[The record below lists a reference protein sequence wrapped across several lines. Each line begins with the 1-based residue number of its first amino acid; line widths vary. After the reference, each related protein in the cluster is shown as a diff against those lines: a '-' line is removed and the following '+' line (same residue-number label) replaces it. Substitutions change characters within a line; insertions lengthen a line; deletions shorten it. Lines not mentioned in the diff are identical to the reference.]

1 MDPAAPPSPQDFGV
15 THGLDFARWI
25 TEIANLLKKADASD
39 PTVQVAFLEIAK
51 SLERLRRYKRDLTL
65 GTYKTYL
72 TVNESVVTSFPTAE
86 IVAAPMVRLM
96 DAAGIWSIGV
106 DHRIDIANV
115 EMLATMLAR
124 PEEER
129 PDAASMK
136 YITINPVKYI
146 VVFAGEQV
154 VETGVGM
161 PTPDEGL
168 AAGGSEV
175 DKELFHQEADVN
187 NALDDAFSG
196 WGGEQSD
203 PLKVASREMA
213 RKIEGVLPSLEK
225 LAALDKKAPGDF
237 LRGYFERDFSE
248 LVRGKPAEEFLT
260 ALGHVLRALPPEVQA
275 KIFQRAFK
283 KGERDD
289 CVEALR
295 GTSAD
300 FRMNFLLER
309 MKGMTAMKE
318 VRDLATLV
326 VAPGGEVLMVE
337 NIAKKLLTPDLQQDD
352 RANLQKLLNVFGF
365 DPARAVRRRIVLF
378 IGEAGTD
385 YDNINKLLTK
395 RGYGV
400 FLWDGTEATAG
411 DGGIEVQ
418 PDIAIVDA
426 PAAGEAGLA
435 QLKKVAAA
443 STKTAIIV
451 FSEGAVD
458 MTPFYELGVS
468 RTTILQKPVPSD
480 ILLSF
485 FEDRKGQTKVPA
497 VKAPG
502 QSMRDSTSKYMKAD
516 LARAREIQER
526 LIPRDIPQV
535 SGAEIAIAYR
545 PCNEVGGDY
554 LDLFWTA
561 PGKLGFVIADVSG
574 KGVAAAMVMVMV
586 RSVFRSVAAGAGSA
600 RETMIQVNRM
610 LARDVKKGIFVSALY
625 GIYDVDS
632 QKVTVAN
639 GGHNPPVMWHHAT
652 GTGEYLTVSG
662 MALGLTERPAFDNS
676 IKEVIYELAPGDKM
690 LSYTDGVTE
699 AFAADGDMY
708 GEDRLLEIFKQ
719 QGKNAAQPLIDAVM
733 LDIDKFVGKA
743 PRSDDTTMLV
753 IGRPVG
759 SLIDA
764 VG

>member
-1 MDPAAPPSPQDFGV
+1 MDPVAPPPQQDYGV

-51 SLERLRRYKRDLTL
+51 SLERLRRYKKDLVL

-96 DAAGIWSIGV
+96 DAAGIWSLGV

-115 EMLATMLAR
+115 EMLATMLAH

-129 PDAASMK
+129 PDPLSMK
-136 YITINPVKYI
+136 YLTINPVKYI

-154 VETGVGM
+154 VEPEVGM

-168 AAGGSEV
+168 AVGGNKV
-175 DKELFHQEADVN
+175 DKELFHQEADVLG
-187 NALDDAFSG
+187 ALDDAFSG

-203 PLKVASREMA
+203 PLKTASREMA

-225 LAALDKKAPGDF
+225 LAALDKKAPRDF
-237 LRGYFERDFSE
+237 LRTFFEKDFGE
-248 LVRGKPAEEFLT
+248 LTQGKSAEEFLI
-260 ALGHVLRALPPEVQA
+260 AMGHFLRALPPEVQE
-275 KIFQRAFK
+275 KIFQHSFK
-283 KGERDD
+283 KADRDD
-289 CVEALR
+289 SVEALR

-300 FRMNFLLER
+300 FRTNFLLER
-309 MKGMTAMKE
+309 MKGMTNMKD
-318 VRDLATLV
+318 VRDVASLV
-326 VAPGGEVLMVE
+326 VAPGGEVQMVE
-337 NIAKKLLTPDLQQDD
+337 HIAKKLLTPDLQQDD
-352 RANLQKLLNVFGF
+352 RANLQKMLNVFGF
-365 DPARAVRRRIVLF
+365 DPARASRRRIVLF
-378 IGEAGTD
+378 IGQPGTD

-400 FLWDGTEATAG
+400 MLWDEADADAEG
-411 DGGIEVQ
+411 NESQ
-418 PDIAIVDA
+418 PDIVIVDA

-443 STKTAIIV
+443 SQKTAIIV
-451 FSEGAVD
+451 FSEGAAD

-468 RTTILQKPVPSD
+468 RTTVLQKPVPSD

-485 FEDRKGQTKVPA
+485 FEDRKGHTQVPSL
-497 VKAPG
+497 KAPG
-502 QSMRDSTSKYMKAD
+502 MTSRDSTSKYMKAD

-526 LIPRDIPQV
+526 LIPKDIPQV
-535 SGAEIAIAYR
+535 AGAEIAIAYR

-554 LDLFWTA
+554 LDLFWVA

-574 KGVAAAMVMVMV
+574 KGVAAAMIMVMV
-586 RSVFRSVAAGAGSA
+586 RSVFRSVAAGSTSA
-600 RETMIQVNRM
+600 RDTMIQVNRM

-632 QKVTVAN
+632 QKMVVVN
-639 GGHNPPVMWHHAT
+639 GGHNPPVIWRHAT
-652 GTGEYLTVSG
+652 RMGEYCTVSG
-662 MALGLTERPAFDNS
+662 MALGLTERPSFDNS
-676 IKEVIYELAPGDKM
+676 INEVVYELGPGDRM
-690 LSYTDGVTE
+690 MTYTDGVTE
-699 AFAADGDMY
+699 AFAANGDMY
-708 GEDRLLEIFKQ
+708 GEERLLEVFSAQAKLPA
-719 QGKNAAQPLIDAVM
+719 QGLIDAVM

-743 PRSDDTTMLV
+743 PRSDDTTLLV
-753 IGRPVG
+753 LGRPVG
-759 SLIDA
+759 NLIDSL
-764 VG
+764 G

>member
-1 MDPAAPPSPQDFGV
+1 MDPVAPPPQQDFGV

-51 SLERLRRYKRDLTL
+51 SLERLRRYKKDLIL

-96 DAAGIWSIGV
+96 DAAGIWSLGV

-115 EMLATMLAR
+115 EMLATMLAH
-124 PEEER
+124 PEEQR
-129 PDAASMK
+129 PDPLSMK
-136 YITINPVKYI
+136 YLTINPVKYI

-154 VETGVGM
+154 VEPEVGM

-168 AAGGSEV
+168 AVGGNKV
-175 DKELFHQEADVN
+175 DKELFHQEADVLG
-187 NALDDAFSG
+187 ALDDAFSG

-203 PLKVASREMA
+203 PLKTASREMA

-225 LAALDKKAPGDF
+225 LAALDKKAPRDF
-237 LRGYFERDFSE
+237 LRTFFEKDFGE
-248 LVRGKPAEEFLT
+248 LTQGKSAEEFLI
-260 ALGHVLRALPPEVQA
+260 AMGHFLRALPPEVQE
-275 KIFQRAFK
+275 KIFQHSFK
-283 KGERDD
+283 KADRDD
-289 CVEALR
+289 SVEALR

-300 FRMNFLLER
+300 FRTSFLLER
-309 MKGMTAMKE
+309 MKGMTNMKD
-318 VRDLATLV
+318 VRDVASLV
-326 VAPGGEVLMVE
+326 VAPGGEVQMVE
-337 NIAKKLLTPDLQQDD
+337 HIAKKLLTPDLQQDD
-352 RANLQKLLNVFGF
+352 RANLQKMLNVFGF
-365 DPARAVRRRIVLF
+365 DPARASRRRIVLF
-378 IGEAGTD
+378 IGQPGTD

-400 FLWDGTEATAG
+400 MLWDEADAEEEG
-411 DGGIEVQ
+411 HESQ
-418 PDIAIVDA
+418 PDIVIVDA

-443 STKTAIIV
+443 SQKTAIIV
-451 FSEGAVD
+451 FSEGAAD

-468 RTTILQKPVPSD
+468 RTTVLQKPVPSD

-485 FEDRKGQTKVPA
+485 FEDRKGHTQVPSL
-497 VKAPG
+497 KAPG
-502 QSMRDSTSKYMKAD
+502 MTSRDSTSKYMKAD

-526 LIPRDIPQV
+526 LIPKDIPQV
-535 SGAEIAIAYR
+535 AGAEIAIAYR

-554 LDLFWTA
+554 LDLFWVA

-574 KGVAAAMVMVMV
+574 KGVAAAMIMVMV
-586 RSVFRSVAAGAGSA
+586 RSVFRSVAAGSTSA
-600 RETMIQVNRM
+600 RDTMIQVNRM

-632 QKVTVAN
+632 QKMVVVN
-639 GGHNPPVMWHHAT
+639 GGHNPPVIWRHAT
-652 GTGEYLTVSG
+652 RAGEYCTVSG
-662 MALGLTERPAFDNS
+662 MALGLTERPSFDNS
-676 IKEVIYELAPGDKM
+676 INEVVYELAPGDRM
-690 LSYTDGVTE
+690 MTYTDGVTE
-699 AFAADGDMY
+699 AFAANGDMY
-708 GEDRLLEIFKQ
+708 GEERLLEVFSAQ
-719 QGKNAAQPLIDAVM
+719 ARLPAQGLIDAVM

-743 PRSDDTTMLV
+743 PRSDDTTLLV

-759 SLIDA
+759 NLIDSL
-764 VG
+764 G